1 LARPAA
7 LVSPVV
13 VRVVSRLVVRVVSRL
28 VVMPRLVVRVVSRLR
43 QRVVRLVEVKRVV
56 VIRTSRQKT
65 RALTLIPMTHL
76 LLVVGRHLLIR
87 SPARA
92 ASRRHNLI
100 RRRSDRSAVRLM
112 EEPRAD
118 LDRIPSVVS

>member
-1 LARPAA
+1 MLLRLLLRRGAAVVMLRLLLVARA
-7 LVSPVV
+7 LVV
-13 VRVVSRLVVRVVSRL
+13 
-28 VVMPRLVVRVVSRLR
+28 
-43 QRVVRLVEVKRVV
+43 VKRVV
-56 VIRTSRQKT
+56 VIRTSRQKP